1 LHFGGRPEGEAF
13 QETNH
18 SSGAVTI
25 RGIVLVVAIALAR
38 CAFAA
43 SASVPIYIEDSHAG
57 SYYWLAEHL
66 DLDEECTLIHFD
78 AHSDASAIFDS
89 DELRNRLRQVDS
101 LEARRVLLDRW
112 RQAGVIQC
120 FNWIEPLM
128 PAPIA
133 DLIWVR
139 GEKLGK
145 ATAAVLQKKAV
156 EYFDGQL
163 EAAPRSAGSFAKRC
177 RVLGLND
184 LRGNLKEGMPVVV
197 TIDLDYFAG
206 VQPSQRVAA
215 FERVWKFV
223 AGCRNLRAVT
233 IAISRPYLSGDD
245 QADALLRLALAA
257 SLSLPTARIQF
268 EPFAMVGNDRSLRAR
283 ELRAQNREV
292 PVFSL
297 TNAPEELRALILAN
311 RARIAVLTDTPAWE
325 RLLGQ
330 WEGEAPSTHLSIK
343 DREPSTDNIWR
354 VPVSEPAEVELQTEP
369 WDEAAQRAE
378 WIALTPEHLRCNLT
392 AERADEIGFA
402 SGAPPRPRWR
412 ETKIRHEGGTLPVAA
427 LNGFFDK
434 KTGCGSVRLKARL
447 AINNHIRETPVIE
460 IRRFA
465 GSGFHAAITEQFAL
479 PYLFGSG
486 ALRDGASTGPETG
499 WGADCANFVVYA
511 LRRQGRQIPWS
522 NPRQLRR
529 YLEPVTL
536 NARAGETKFND
547 EDVTDGLV
555 IHFGSHVAAVVED
568 RPPLGILDASDL
580 VAHQLEGAPEMLSL
594 GELLTKRSNPRF
606 DVLRIPHRQHQVD
619 LVVGGDVML
628 GRSIGERIQAGEDPF
643 AGVRGRLDGVPWK
656 FVNLE
661 CVLSEKGTVTTGKP
675 YCFRAPAQA
684 TGVLTSAGINAVGL
698 ANNHSDDFGNDAL
711 MDSIARLKA
720 NNIAVVG
727 AAETPELTYAPH
739 FFTTREGQKAALIAL
754 TDVPNNPEGTRTA
767 TTADRDRVADAIAE
781 ARAQADFVLC
791 LMHWGDEN
799 TPRVTERQ
807 RELARWLIDHEV
819 DAVAGCHSHST
830 QPLDFYHGRPVVYS
844 LGNLIFDGAPNL
856 ESWNRGELLEV
867 DIGGSGAKEF
877 SIRLVPVRLDARGF
891 PQVGSGPEEN
901 PTLSDQL
908 REKIP
913 ATAGAAFSRNR
924 VQRDS
929 KKR

>member
-1 LHFGGRPEGEAF
+1 LHLGGRSEGEAF
-13 QETNH
+13 QETDH
-18 SSGAVTI
+18 SAGTVTI
-25 RGIVLVVAIALAR
+25 RGIVMAFAIALAR

-57 SYYWLAEHL
+57 SFYWAAEHL

-78 AHSDASAIFDS
+78 SHSDASAIFDS
-89 DELRNRLRQVDS
+89 DGVRDRLRRVASSED
-101 LEARRVLLDRW
+101 RRELLDRW

-128 PAPIA
+128 PAPISN
-133 DLIWVR
+133 LIWVR
-139 GEKLGK
+139 GEKLGET
-145 ATAAVLQKKAV
+145 AAAVLQKKAV
-156 EYFDGQL
+156 EYLDGQL
-163 EAAPRSAGSFAKRC
+163 EAAPRSAGSLATRC

-184 LRGNLKEGMPVVV
+184 LRGNLKEGTPVVI
-197 TIDLDYFAG
+197 TIDLDYFAD
-206 VQPSQRVAA
+206 VQPSQRAAA
-215 FERVWKFV
+215 FERVWKFA
-223 AGCRNLRAVT
+223 AGCRNLRAITFAV
-233 IAISRPYLSGDD
+233 SRPYLSSDE

-268 EPFAMVGNDRSLRAR
+268 EPFARVGNDRSLRAR
-283 ELRAQNREV
+283 ELHAQNREV
-292 PVFSL
+292 PIFSL
-297 TNAPEELRALILAN
+297 TNASEELRALILAN
-311 RARIAVLTDTPAWE
+311 RARIAVHTDTAAWE
-325 RLLGQ
+325 RILGQ
-330 WEGEAPSTHLSIK
+330 WEGEAPVIHLLVK
-343 DREPSTDNIWR
+343 NHEPSTDNIWR
-354 VPVSEPAEVELQTEP
+354 IPVSEPVEVELQTEP
-369 WDEAAQRAE
+369 WDAAAQTVE
-378 WIALTPEHLRCNLT
+378 WMAVIPEHLRCNLV

-412 ETKIRHEGGTLPVAA
+412 EIKVRHDGGTLPVAA
-427 LNGFFDK
+427 LRGFFDQ
-434 KTGCGSVRLKARL
+434 KTGCGSIRLKARV
-447 AINNHIRETPVIE
+447 AQNNHIRETPVIE

-465 GSGFHAAITEQFAL
+465 GSGFHAAIMEQFGL

-486 ALRDGASTGPETG
+486 ELRDRTSTGPETG

-511 LRRQGRQIPWS
+511 LRRQGGQIPWS

-529 YLEPVTL
+529 YLEPVML
-536 NARAGETKFND
+536 KAGAGEAKFND
-547 EDVTDGLV
+547 QDVADGLI

-568 RPPLGILDASDL
+568 RPPIGILDASDL

-594 GELLTKRSNPRF
+594 GELLTRRKNPRF
-606 DVLRIPHRQHQVD
+606 DVLRVPHHRRRAD

-628 GRSIGERIQAGEDPF
+628 GRSIGERIQAGDDPF
-643 AGVRGRLDGVPWK
+643 AGIRGYLDGVPWK

-661 CVLSEKGTVTTGKP
+661 CVLSEKGTATVGKP

-684 TGVLTSAGINAVGL
+684 TGVLASAGINAVGL
-698 ANNHSDDFGNDAL
+698 ANNHADDFGSDAL
-711 MDSIARLKA
+711 IDSIARLKA
-720 NNIAVVG
+720 NDIAVVG

-754 TDVPNNPEGTRTA
+754 TDVPSNPNGTRTA
-767 TTADRDRVADAIAE
+767 TTADRDHVAGAIAE
-781 ARAQADFVLC
+781 ARAHADFVLC

-807 RELARWLIDHEV
+807 REFARWLIDQDV
-819 DAVAGCHSHST
+819 DAVAGCHPHST

-844 LGNLIFDGAPNL
+844 LGNLVFDGAPSL

-867 DIGGSGAKEF
+867 GIGRSGANE
-877 SIRLVPVRLDARGF
+877 SAIRLIPLRLDARGF
-891 PQVGSGPEEN
+891 PQVASWPEEN
-901 PTLSDQL
+901 RARDDQS

-913 ATAGAAFSRNR
+913 VTAGAALSRNR